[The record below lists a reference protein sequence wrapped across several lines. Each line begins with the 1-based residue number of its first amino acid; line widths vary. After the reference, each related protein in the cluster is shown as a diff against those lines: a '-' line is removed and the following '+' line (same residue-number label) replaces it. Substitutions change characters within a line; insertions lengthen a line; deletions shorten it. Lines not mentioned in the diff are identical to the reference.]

1 MLTKVT
7 ETYTVDTEQ
16 EAMDMLEDAK
26 NKKKNE
32 QMSKGYVLQKSGYS
46 VKQKKQ
52 KGEIVDEYFIVNLT
66 KTF

>member
-1 MLTKVT
+1 MAKMLTKVT

-16 EAMDMLEDAK
+16 EAMDMLEDA
-26 NKKKNE
+26 KNE

-52 KGEIVDEYFIVNLT
+52 KGEIVEEYFIVNLT

>member
-16 EAMDMLEDAK
+16 EAMDMLEDA
-26 NKKKNE
+26 KNE

-52 KGEIVDEYFIVNLT
+52 KGEIVEEYFIVNLT